1 MAEWEASFGG
11 HSFKNA
17 RLLTR
22 EEITKKYPITD
33 NSSIANL
40 TREFISL
47 GYDILYGE
55 KPDSVSSSS
64 WQREETR
71 TVSALI
77 TATYIYN
84 TNPNN
89 IVVGVFTD
97 LSEQNIVYVAVKQKK
112 HFFTSLF

>member
-1 MAEWEASFGG
+1 MAEWETSFGG

-17 RLLTR
+17 RLLTK

-40 TREFISL
+40 TREFVSL

-55 KPDSVSSSS
+55 KSDLVSPDS
-64 WQREETR
+64 WKREETR

-77 TATYIYN
+77 TAAYIYN
-84 TNPNN
+84 THPNN
-89 IVVGVFTD
+89 IIVGVFTD
-97 LSEQNIVYVAVKQKK
+97 LSEQNIVYAAVRQK
-112 HFFTSLF
+112 HRFP